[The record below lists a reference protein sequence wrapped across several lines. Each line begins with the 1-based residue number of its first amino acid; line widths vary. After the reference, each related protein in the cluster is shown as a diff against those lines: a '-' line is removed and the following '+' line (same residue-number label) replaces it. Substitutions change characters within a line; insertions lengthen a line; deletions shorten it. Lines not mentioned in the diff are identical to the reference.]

1 MNYHISWLDRVCFG
15 LIAVAFI
22 LAAIELHP
30 VAILLLS
37 LLGLHLRVLEL
48 EYKLLFMS
56 KKKEN

>member
-1 MNYHISWLDRVCFG
+1 MNYHISWLNRVCFG
-15 LIAVAFI
+15 LTAVAFI

-48 EYKLLFMS
+48 QHKLLLVP
-56 KKKEN
+56 KKEN